1 MTLNDVVTR
10 VRDTIRRRLGHSAD
24 RVIQGAEQ
32 DTALERLGDAPVVP
46 PPVDMY
52 ENDRELVIYA
62 DVPGAS
68 REGTRIAWDGNGGLT
83 FAVRRQEWPLGT
95 VWTSEYEPGEWYRS
109 LELPDYADGSRAMP
123 TVKDGV
129 LTIRVPKRATTSK
142 LIPVRAS

>member
-10 VRDTIRRRLGHSAD
+10 VRDTIRRRFGHSDYAIH
-24 RVIQGAEQ
+24 VTEPG
-32 DTALERLGDAPVVP
+32 TALERLGDAPVVP

-52 ENDRELVIYA
+52 ENDRELVIHA

-68 REGTRIAWDGNGGLT
+68 REGTRVAWDGNGGLT
-83 FAVRRQEWPLGT
+83 FAVKRQELPSGT

-123 TVKDGV
+123 TIKDGV
-129 LTIRVPKRATTSK
+129 LTIRVPKRATASK
-142 LIPVRAS
+142 LIRVNAS